1 MNASILTIGNSFI
14 SPVRGAGAPSK
25 ADARHECKPSSAVAE
40 DQSHEAPAAPT
51 EEADNIRADAGNA
64 AVDRPTREFRQV
76 LREKTGDD
84 SAPKVQNESE
94 SKEPSAASDPAEP
107 KQVVQAWL
115 AENSVPVPQSEDAAA
130 TGVEPKAGRELGQ
143 LISGLNPQE
152 STPVTGHAAKSAQIK
167 ALLSIEKGQLGLKTV
182 LPEKSNGLNGLQVV
196 SPEEAATAPAATV
209 QPVANGRTDKVAELS
224 GAAVDAKTLSDGVD
238 AGKEVVP
245 EAHAETGGK
254 PAAADKQPQK
264 TDASVASDAT
274 QAPATNAEKDL
285 MSSTFADKDG
295 TKTGGDGQK
304 VHLAPPLPST
314 QTDLAEKQTEPASS
328 ELRKDAPNV
337 RAGLRQRQPDS
348 SDANS
353 EEPMGGGSD
362 IANGRRF
369 VKAGT
374 AEVYVSDGQGKNQS
388 RAAGDH
394 GATQNVA
401 QMVSPNNPHVP
412 TVSQPAAPAANTKP
426 ANLPG
431 QNPSADISKQ
441 ILESIHGSPSQQGA
455 ERQIT
460 VRLNPP
466 ELGRVFIKLQ
476 EHQAGLTGILEVSR
490 SQTRFEI
497 ERALPEIIRNL
508 ADCGIQVRRFDVV
521 VSEQGRSDHEAFG
534 GQSMANNGRYE
545 HNPADR
551 EPWANEADLGALNQW
566 SPGSYSDRIF
576 SGPQELLVTDG
587 SINMLI

>member
-1 MNASILTIGNSFI
+1 MNASILTISNSFM
-14 SPVRGAGAPSK
+14 SPVRGAGAPPK
-25 ADARHECKPSSAVAE
+25 ADARHDGKVSSAVAE
-40 DQSHEAPAAPT
+40 DQSNEAPATPT
-51 EEADNIRADAGNA
+51 ERANNARADVGNTA
-64 AVDRPTREFRQV
+64 AADRPTREFRQV
-76 LREKTGDD
+76 LREKTRAD

-94 SKEPSAASDPAEP
+94 SKEPNAASDPAEP
-107 KQVVQAWL
+107 KEAVQAWL

-130 TGVEPKAGRELGQ
+130 TGVEPRAGCELGQ
-143 LISGLNPQE
+143 LISGLNPQA
-152 STPVTGHAAKSAQIK
+152 SIPVTGHAAKSAQIK
-167 ALLSIEKGQLGLKTV
+167 ALISIEKGQLGLKTV
-182 LPEKSNGLNGLQVV
+182 LPENSNGLNGLQVV
-196 SPEEAATAPAATV
+196 LPEEAATASAATV
-209 QPVANGRTDKVAELS
+209 QPVTNGRTDKLAELG
-224 GAAVDAKTLSDGVD
+224 GATTDAKTLDDGADVV
-238 AGKEVVP
+238 AEVSTD
-245 EAHAETGGK
+245 TGGK
-254 PAAADKQPQK
+254 VAAANKQPQK
-264 TDASVASDAT
+264 ADASDAT
-274 QAPATNAEKDL
+274 EAPVTNADKDL
-285 MSSTFADKDG
+285 ISGTFADKDG
-295 TKTGGDGQK
+295 TKASDDGQK

-314 QTDLAEKQTEPASS
+314 QTGLVEKQTQLAPS

-337 RAGLRQRQPDS
+337 RADFRQRQPDS

-353 EEPMGGGSD
+353 EESVGGGD

-369 VKAGT
+369 VKAGAT
-374 AEVYVSDGQGKNQS
+374 EVYVSDGQGKNQS

-394 GATQNVA
+394 GATQNIA
-401 QMVSPNNPHVP
+401 QMVSSNNPHVP

-431 QNPSADISKQ
+431 QNPTADISKQ

-476 EHQAGLTGILEVSR
+476 EHQAGLTGILEVSK

-497 ERALPEIIRNL
+497 EHALPEIIRNL

-521 VSEQGRSDHEAFG
+521 VSEQGRSGHEAFG

-576 SGPQELLVTDG
+576 SGPQELPVTDG